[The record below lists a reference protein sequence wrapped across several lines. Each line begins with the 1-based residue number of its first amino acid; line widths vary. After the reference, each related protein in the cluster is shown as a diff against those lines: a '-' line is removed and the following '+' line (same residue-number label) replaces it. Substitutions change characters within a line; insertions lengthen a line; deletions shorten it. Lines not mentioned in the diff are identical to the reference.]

1 MNNMKIVA
9 ATGNKHKIDEIESI
23 TKKFGMNVITK
34 AEAGVGDLEVEE
46 TGTTFEENSLIKAE
60 AIMKATG
67 MPAIADDSGL
77 EADALNGA
85 PGVYSARFSG
95 EGATDESNN
104 AKLLKLMENIPDDER
119 SARFVSVVTLCF
131 PDGTVVA
138 ARGEC
143 PGTLRRSPRGDGG
156 FGYDP
161 LFVPVGYDKTYAE
174 ISAEEKNIIS
184 HRAKALGILRMK
196 LKETGFEE
204 SEG

>member
-131 PDGTVVA
+131 PDGNVVA

-204 SEG
+204 SEE

>member
-9 ATGNKHKIDEIESI
+9 ATGTKHKIEEIESI

-204 SEG
+204 SEE

>member
-1 MNNMKIVA
+1 
-9 ATGNKHKIDEIESI
+9 
-23 TKKFGMNVITK
+23 MNVITK

>member
-9 ATGNKHKIDEIESI
+9 ATGNKHKIEEIESI

-204 SEG
+204 SGE

>member
-9 ATGNKHKIDEIESI
+9 ATGNKHKIEEIESI

-138 ARGEC
+138 VRGEC

>member
-9 ATGNKHKIDEIESI
+9 ATGNKHKIEEIESI

-60 AIMKATG
+60 AIMKVTG

-131 PDGTVVA
+131 PNGTVVA

>member
-1 MNNMKIVA
+1 MNKMNIVA
-9 ATGNKHKIDEIESI
+9 ATDNKHKIEEIESI

-204 SEG
+204 SEE

>member
-9 ATGNKHKIDEIESI
+9 ATGNKHKIEEIESI

-46 TGTTFEENSLIKAE
+46 TGTTFKENSLIKAE

>member
-9 ATGNKHKIDEIESI
+9 ATGNKHKIEEIESI

-184 HRAKALGILRMK
+184 HRAKALGILKMK

-204 SEG
+204 SEE